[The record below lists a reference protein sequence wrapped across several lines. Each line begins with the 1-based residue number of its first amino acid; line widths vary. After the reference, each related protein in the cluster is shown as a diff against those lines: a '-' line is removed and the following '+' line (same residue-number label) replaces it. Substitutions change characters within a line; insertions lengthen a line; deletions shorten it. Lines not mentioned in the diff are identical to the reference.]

1 MLPFDASYSS
11 QIRIRTNPHSPTRTH
26 IFFPFSPADDEQL
39 QRARAQA
46 TVTLTMSFNSQTTS
60 DPSSG
65 AIPSP
70 APPIGIFELNQARR
84 AKVTRELEA
93 LRSGTSSLCPE
104 PLLLDFTKRLPSC
117 SFPTGFLERPTVEGL
132 EAFAEKKIEYGEM
145 MDDHAADLEAVIQRQ
160 LAVFEGLE
168 RKAKIAEERRVKEFQ
183 CALEHMSPAEAEA
196 ARRAERERP
205 FHIQRRIAARAAAF
219 DAECSREI
227 ARIRAKYPCDN

>member
-1 MLPFDASYSS
+1 M
-11 QIRIRTNPHSPTRTH
+11 
-26 IFFPFSPADDEQL
+26 
-39 QRARAQA
+39 
-46 TVTLTMSFNSQTTS
+46 
-60 DPSSG
+60 
-65 AIPSP
+65 
-70 APPIGIFELNQARR
+70 
-84 AKVTRELEA
+84 
-93 LRSGTSSLCPE
+93 
-104 PLLLDFTKRLPSC
+104 
-117 SFPTGFLERPTVEGL
+117 EGL

-160 LAVFEGLE
+160 LAVVEGLK

-183 CALEHMSPAEAEA
+183 CALERMDPVEAEA